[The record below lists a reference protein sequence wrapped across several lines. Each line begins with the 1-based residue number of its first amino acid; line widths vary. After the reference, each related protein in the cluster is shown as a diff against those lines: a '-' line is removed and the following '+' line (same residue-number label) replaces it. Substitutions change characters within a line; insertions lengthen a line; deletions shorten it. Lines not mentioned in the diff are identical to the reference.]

1 MKLIYNF
8 SVHVLSLFYLKW
20 IIEFESTIDTHF
32 SRLSRIKS
40 TVYFFDYPI
49 LELKRMQCL

>member
-1 MKLIYNF
+1 VKLIYNF